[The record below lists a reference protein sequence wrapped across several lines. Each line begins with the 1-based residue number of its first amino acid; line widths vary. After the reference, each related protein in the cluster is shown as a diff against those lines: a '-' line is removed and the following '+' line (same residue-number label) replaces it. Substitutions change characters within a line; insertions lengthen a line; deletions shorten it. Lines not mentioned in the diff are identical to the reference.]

1 MKLKKKLTNKEI
13 QDLAV
18 DFVENNNAESFL
30 LSFEALTPTLRTF
43 IYNTLVSFNAVRPGV
58 LADEVLHETECMA
71 YDNALLG
78 YYKKEKGKFITWV
91 WSIAR
96 RNCMNAVKGEMYG
109 GQYIVNANV
118 DDIENGAKDDN
129 GDVLR
134 YHVSKV
140 ENEETYSYT
149 INGEIREVDMGELL
163 LDIHKCLISCI
174 FYLEDSE
181 NRPTRA
187 ILKYLY
193 MENKT
198 FQEIADYL
206 DIPVYTVRNCVTA
219 MKKKLLDIFK
229 DKYPELYDVIV
240 KERIFKI
247 KKTA

>member
-1 MKLKKKLTNKEI
+1 MKVKKQLSNKDI
-13 QDLAV
+13 QNLAV
-18 DFVENNNAESFL
+18 DFVENNNPKSFL
-30 LSFEALTPTLRTF
+30 SAFNALEPSLRTF
-43 IYNTLVSFNAVRPGV
+43 IYNTLVSFNASRPGI
-58 LADEVLHETECMA
+58 LADDIFHETECMA

-78 YYKKEKGKFITWV
+78 YYKKERGKFITWV

-96 RNCMNAVKGEMYG
+96 RNCVNAVKGEVNG
-109 GQYIVNANV
+109 GKYIVNPDIN
-118 DDIENGAKDDN
+118 DIENGAKDEN
-129 GDVLR
+129 GDVLH
-134 YHVSKV
+134 YHVAKV
-140 ENEETYSYT
+140 EDEVVYSYT
-149 INGEIREVDMGELL
+149 INGEMREVGLGEML

-193 MENKT
+193 MENRT

-219 MKKKLLDIFK
+219 MKKKLLSIFK
-229 DKYPELYDVIV
+229 DKYPELYDVII
-240 KERIFKI
+240 KERIFKL